1 MLLTAGVK
9 RIVSSGCAAST
20 AAARSCHASFSVQS
34 WLPSPAAANSPT
46 VPSAMP
52 TPITVLFGWPNAA
65 ATSSTVSARSH
76 TATWWICPLK
86 LFVALPLLIFDAFV
100 AL

>member
-1 MLLTAGVK
+1 
-9 RIVSSGCAAST
+9 
-20 AAARSCHASFSVQS
+20 
-34 WLPSPAAANSPT
+34 
-46 VPSAMP
+46 MP

-86 LFVALPLLIFDAFV
+86 LFVALPLLIFDAVV